1 MTLPAATLPAAT
13 LPAATFLDGL
23 SGDNGIVAGLAVLV
37 GVALV
42 GLVAGFSK
50 GRVGLL
56 LVGLVA
62 AVVIGLL
69 VIGVPDLAGPR
80 EAVAAQLSEAY
91 TLVLPPAVAFVT
103 GWLVARGTWF
113 RRVVVVVVGVAV
125 LLLAAFPYA
134 AAGAA
139 TAGALVPGS

>member
-1 MTLPAATLPAAT
+1 MTGLFTTTL
-13 LPAATFLDGL
+13 LSGL
-23 SGDNGIVAGLAVLV
+23 SGDGGIVAGLAVLV

-56 LVGLVA
+56 LAGLVA

-69 VIGVPDLAGPR
+69 VVGVPDLAGPR
-80 EAVAAQLSEAY
+80 DVAGARLADLY
-91 TLVLPPAVAFVT
+91 GLVLPPAVAYVT

-113 RRVVVVVVGVAV
+113 RRVVVVGVSV
-125 LLLAAFPYA
+125 LVLAAFPYA

-139 TAGALVPGS
+139 TAGALVSGS

>member
-1 MTLPAATLPAAT
+1 MTF
-13 LPAATFLDGL
+13 PAATFLDGL

-37 GVALV
+37 GVLLV

-62 AVVIGLL
+62 ATVIGLL
-69 VIGVPDLAGPR
+69 IAGVPDLAGPR
-80 EAVAAQLSEAY
+80 EAVAAQLAAFYE
-91 TLVLPPAVAFVT
+91 LVLPPAVAFVT
-103 GWLVARGTWF
+103 GWLIARGTWF
-113 RRVVVVVVGVAV
+113 RRVVVVGVAV
-125 LLLAAFPYA
+125 LLVAAFPFA